1 MEEKSHPDL
10 SGNQNGTQTSNKSMI
25 NTTIEALGWI
35 GMALILYAFYASSN
49 GILSPDSRT
58 YQSINLVGSI
68 GLIVVSWVKRAY
80 QPALLNIIWT
90 LISAVALVRG
100 AL

>member
-1 MEEKSHPDL
+1 MLSKNHPDI
-10 SGNQNGTQTSNKSMI
+10 SDKQNDPQTSKKGMTSI
-25 NTTIEALGWI
+25 IIESLGWI

-100 AL
+100 VL